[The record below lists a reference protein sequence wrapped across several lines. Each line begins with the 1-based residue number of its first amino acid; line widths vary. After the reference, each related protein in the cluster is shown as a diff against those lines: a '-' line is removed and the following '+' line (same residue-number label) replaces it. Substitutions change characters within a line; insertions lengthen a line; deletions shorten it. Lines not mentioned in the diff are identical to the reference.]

1 MEILSNIIF
10 KVLPG
15 ERLQPTRFTYRGQKV
30 PLAEFCI
37 ISHLVHTT
45 VLQLHML
52 SAYPELVCS
61 KGHRKMLECLFPC
74 GNILHF

>member
-1 MEILSNIIF
+1 MEILSNIVF
-10 KVLPG
+10 KVLPH
-15 ERLQPTRFTYRGQKV
+15 EMLQPTHFTYRGQKV

-37 ISHLVHTT
+37 ISHLA
-45 VLQLHML
+45 HML

-61 KGHRKMLECLFPC
+61 KGHWKMLEHLLPC